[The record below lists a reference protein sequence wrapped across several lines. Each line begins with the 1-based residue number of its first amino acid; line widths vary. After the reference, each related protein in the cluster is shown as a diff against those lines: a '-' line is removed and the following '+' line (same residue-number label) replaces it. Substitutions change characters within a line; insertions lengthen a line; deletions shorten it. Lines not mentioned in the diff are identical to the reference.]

1 MSNVKS
7 KIKAFITLNAI
18 YIKDLA
24 VMMTEKSGKKYTE
37 DSLGGKIRRESLTFK
52 EVELIADILGYKV
65 EFIRK

>member
-1 MSNVKS
+1 MS
-7 KIKAFITLNAI
+7 
-18 YIKDLA
+18 
-24 VMMTEKSGKKYTE
+24 KKYTE